1 MLGDEEQVR
10 AANLYEQITKRWT
23 LEPSEKTKK
32 ERNQGARRSR
42 LTFEKA
48 YKAEALDQEL

>member
-1 MLGDEEQVR
+1 MMDFR
-10 AANLYEQITKRWT
+10 SKR
-23 LEPSEKTKK
+23 ENKK
-32 ERNQGARRSR
+32 ERNQGARKSR